1 MSERNTPDL
10 ISPPMYFKY
19 SRTSGDDYIQFLLN
33 KQFTPKAIY
42 GEHVHFDLPSSDEE
56 DYENQNLNLTEK
68 EHIQLYI
75 DSQKVNGI
83 KVIQL
88 WKLNCSL

>member
-1 MSERNTPDL
+1 
-10 ISPPMYFKY
+10 MYFKY

-56 DYENQNLNLTEK
+56 DYENQNLNLT
-68 EHIQLYI
+68 I
-75 DSQKVNGI
+75 DSDDD
-83 KVIQL
+83 
-88 WKLNCSL
+88 KLYPIEILEYVKSLKQVAQYWYYPHL